1 LLGPIGF
8 VRCRYEELYYEQ
20 LAVACPSGSRA
31 VIKVGIVSA
40 RAAKP
45 LKSTVERMN
54 RRHH

>member
-45 LKSTVERMN
+45 LKSNVERMN